1 MWLLCSTRLSVR
13 LTSTSISFLSLS
25 IISDFFIMLPKHSW
39 ISLIITEMCTQAQ
52 NRAVHVSI
60 IYWYTFAEHNKSLK
74 AARKL
79 LRQGRVREESGFRY
93 SDGEVGSP
101 ASEFCP
107 QGSSKHFCSSFSSFF
122 DRSLLHSSSV
132 AHHSVCEQPESEFC
146 LIFVSGTVMRQHP
159 L

>member
-1 MWLLCSTRLSVR
+1 MYQLFIGIPLQNITNHSKQPGSCCVR
-13 LTSTSISFLSLS
+13 
-25 IISDFFIMLPKHSW
+25 
-39 ISLIITEMCTQAQ
+39 
-52 NRAVHVSI
+52 VVSGK
-60 IYWYTFAEHNKSLK
+60 N
-74 AARKL
+74 
-79 LRQGRVREESGFRY
+79 QGFGY

-122 DRSLLHSSSV
+122 DRSLLRSSSG

>member
-1 MWLLCSTRLSVR
+1 MASLQHQAFCQANKHFHQFS
-13 LTSTSISFLSLS
+13 LSLNYLRF
-25 IISDFFIMLPKHSW
+25 FFIMLPKHSW
-39 ISLIITEMCTQAQ
+39 ISLIITEKCTQAQ

-122 DRSLLHSSSV
+122 DRSLLRSSSG